1 MSILKSAIQGM
12 LAPLGYEIR
21 KIPTTL
27 QMDARWGLN
36 VFELVMNDLLKQHQA
51 QDLVL
56 LQVGANDG
64 VDQDPVRKI
73 LEAHPIRSYL
83 CEPLPD
89 VYDKLVK
96 NYQGFS
102 HATPVRCAVGARSE
116 PLTLYRLAQ
125 GKTNWNDQLVAS
137 FDRKNVEPYAAAA
150 GLPPSAIVAEQVPCF
165 SVADFMAEQ
174 KLQRIDIAAID
185 TEGMD
190 HLICTQLL
198 DLPQLPTV
206 IHFEYAN
213 NPLPAIQALLKKMES
228 KGYLFVRSGIDITA
242 VKSAN

>member
-1 MSILKSAIQGM
+1 MSFLKSAVQG
-12 LAPLGYEIR
+12 LLSPLGYEIR

-27 QMDARWGLN
+27 HMDARWGLN
-36 VFELVMNDLLKQHQA
+36 MFEMVMNDLLKQRAA

-73 LEAHPIRSYL
+73 LESHPIRSYL

-89 VYDKLVK
+89 VYEKLAK
-96 NYQGFS
+96 NYQGFA
-102 HATPVRCAVGARSE
+102 HVTPVRCAVGARSE

-137 FDRKNVEPYAAAA
+137 FDRKNVEPYAQAA
-150 GLPPSAIVAEQVPCF
+150 GLPSSAIVAEQVSCF
-165 SVADFMAEQ
+165 SVADFMKEHG
-174 KLQRIDIAAID
+174 LPRVDIAAVDI
-185 TEGMD
+185 EGMD
-190 HLICTQLL
+190 HVVCTQLL

-213 NPLPAIQALLKKMES
+213 NPLPAIQALINKMES

-242 VKSAN
+242 VKSPS